1 MDLKQTVLN
10 LEKEVYVRYD
20 PANLE
25 SVRVYDKDD
34 KYLYTWKLADH
45 LLVDYL
51 SNIKEDIQMDQKC
64 IRTVMENLLRNRPK
78 EFPRISA
85 TSRKLTML
93 DMTDEKAYERKDKI
107 FKINMP
113 SNIIP
118 IKANEA

>member
-1 MDLKQTVLN
+1 MRSTRYQKIKRNGVYIEMFGEKLWYMDLKQTVLN

-51 SNIKEDIQMDQKC
+51 SNIKEDIANGQKY
-64 IRTVMENLLRNRPK
+64 IRTVG
-78 EFPRISA
+78 
-85 TSRKLTML
+85 KLSL
-93 DMTDEKAYERKDKI
+93 I
-107 FKINMP
+107 HI
-113 SNIIP
+113 
-118 IKANEA
+118 